1 MAFGKKKIDDGLQ
14 KTRKGVFS
22 KLTRLFSAKRK
33 IDENLLDEIE
43 EILITGDVGVDT
55 TLSVLEHIRQ
65 KTKKE
70 GFETAD
76 ELDALIKDEIAKLL
90 EAPPQEEIKEKPY
103 VILVV
108 GVNGSGKTTSIAKLA
123 YHLKEKGNKV
133 LLAAGD
139 TFRAAAIEQLSH
151 WADRIGCEIIKHQAN
166 SDPAAVV
173 FDSVSAAISRK
184 VDYLIIDTAGR
195 LHTKANLMEE
205 LAKIT
210 RVIKK
215 QLPEAPQEVLL
226 VLDAGNGQ
234 NGLNQAKE
242 FIKTS
247 EVNSI
252 FLTKLDGTAKGGIV
266 LAIKEKL
273 NIPVKY
279 IGLGE
284 QPQDMAIFNPK
295 EFIEGLFSKI

>member
-1 MAFGKKKIDDGLQ
+1 MSSEKIDEGLK

-33 IDENLLDEIE
+33 IDDDLLDEIE
-43 EILITGDVGVDT
+43 EILIRGDVGVDT
-55 TLSVLEHIRQ
+55 TLSVLEHVRQ
-65 KTKKE
+65 RVKKE

-76 ELDALIKDEIAKLL
+76 ELDMLIKEEIAALL
-90 EAPPQEEIKEKPY
+90 EAPPQEEIKNKPY
-103 VILVV
+103 VMLIV

-123 YHLKEKGNKV
+123 NYLKSKGNKV
-133 LLAAGD
+133 MLAAGD

-151 WADRIGCEIIKHQAN
+151 WADRVGCEIIKHQAN

-173 FDSVSAAISRK
+173 YDAVSAAVSRGA
-184 VDYLIIDTAGR
+184 DYLIIDTAGR

-215 QLPEAPQEVLL
+215 QLPDAPHEVLL

-242 FIKTS
+242 FIKS
-247 EVNSI
+247 SDVNAI

-284 QPQDMAIFNPK
+284 KAEDMEIFNPK
-295 EFIEGLFSKI
+295 AFIEGLFRKE

>member
-1 MAFGKKKIDDGLQ
+1 MAFGKIDEGLQ

-33 IDENLLDEIE
+33 IDESLLDEIE
-43 EILITGDVGVDT
+43 ELLIMGDVGVDT
-55 TLSVLEHIRQ
+55 SLSILDHIRQ
-65 KTKKE
+65 KVKKE
-70 GFETAD
+70 GFETSD
-76 ELDALIKDEIAKLL
+76 ELDILIREEIAGLL
-90 EAPPQEEIKEKPY
+90 DVPPEVQKGDKPY
-103 VILVV
+103 IILVV
-108 GVNGSGKTTSIAKLA
+108 GVNGSGKTTSIAKLG
-123 YHLKEKGNKV
+123 YYLKSRGNNV

-139 TFRAAAIEQLSH
+139 TFRAAAIDQLAH
-151 WADRIGCEIIKHQAN
+151 WAERIGCEIIKHKAN
-166 SDPAAVV
+166 ADPAAVV
-173 FDSVSAAISRK
+173 FDAVSAAISRK

-195 LHTKANLMEE
+195 LHTKTNLMEE
-205 LAKIT
+205 LSKIN

-215 QLPEAPQEVLL
+215 QLPDAPHEVLL

-242 FIKTS
+242 FIKS
-247 EVNSI
+247 SDVNSI

-284 QPQDMAIFNPK
+284 KPEDMEIFNPK
-295 EFIEGLFSKI
+295 EFIEGLFSKV

>member
-1 MAFGKKKIDDGLQ
+1 MSSEKIDEGLK

-33 IDENLLDEIE
+33 IDDDLLDEIE
-43 EILITGDVGVDT
+43 EILIRGDVGVDT
-55 TLSVLEHIRQ
+55 TLSVLEHVRQ
-65 KTKKE
+65 RVKKE

-76 ELDALIKDEIAKLL
+76 ELDMLIKEEIAALL
-90 EAPPQEEIKEKPY
+90 EAPPQEEIKNKPY
-103 VILVV
+103 VMLIV

-123 YHLKEKGNKV
+123 YYLKSKGNKV
-133 LLAAGD
+133 MLAAGD

-151 WADRIGCEIIKHQAN
+151 WADRVGCEIIKHQAN

-173 FDSVSAAISRK
+173 YDAVSAAVSRGA
-184 VDYLIIDTAGR
+184 DYLIIDTAGR

-215 QLPEAPQEVLL
+215 QLPDAPHEVLL

-242 FIKTS
+242 FIKS
-247 EVNSI
+247 SDVNAI

-284 QPQDMAIFNPK
+284 KAEDMEIFNPK
-295 EFIEGLFSKI
+295 AFIEGLFRKE

>member
-1 MAFGKKKIDDGLQ
+1 MVFGKIDEGLQ

-33 IDENLLDEIE
+33 IDEELLDEIE
-43 EILITGDVGVDT
+43 EILIMGDVGVDT
-55 TLSVLEHIRQ
+55 TLSILDHIRL
-65 KTKKE
+65 KVKKE

-76 ELDALIKDEIAKLL
+76 ELDALIKEEIAQLL
-90 EAPPQEEIKEKPY
+90 EVLPETLEGDKPY
-103 VILVV
+103 IILVV
-108 GVNGSGKTTSIAKLA
+108 GVNGSGKTTSIAKLS
-123 YHLKEKGNKV
+123 YYLKNKGNKV

-151 WADRIGCEIIKHQAN
+151 WAERIDCEIIKHKAN
-166 SDPAAVV
+166 ADPAAVAY
-173 FDSVSAAISRK
+173 DAVSAAISRNA
-184 VDYLIIDTAGR
+184 DYLIIDTAGR

-205 LAKIT
+205 LSKIS

-215 QLPEAPQEVLL
+215 QLPDAPHEVIL

-242 FIKTS
+242 FIRTS
-247 EVNSI
+247 DVTSI
-252 FLTKLDGTAKGGIV
+252 FLAKLDGTAKGGIV

-273 NIPVKY
+273 GIPVKY

-284 QPQDMAIFNPK
+284 KAEDMEIFNPK
-295 EFIEGLFSKI
+295 EFIEGLFTKV

>member
-1 MAFGKKKIDDGLQ
+1 MASEKIDEGLK
-14 KTRKGVFS
+14 KTRKSVFS
-22 KLTRLFSAKRK
+22 RLTRLFSAKRK
-33 IDENLLDEIE
+33 IDEGLLDEIE

-55 TLSVLEHIRQ
+55 TLSVLDHVRQ
-65 KTKKE
+65 RVKKE

-76 ELDALIKDEIAKLL
+76 ELDALIKEEIASLL
-90 EAPPQEEIKEKPY
+90 QAPPQEEIKESPY

-123 YHLKEKGNKV
+123 YHFKNKGKNV

-173 FDSVSAAISRK
+173 YDAVSAAVSRS

-195 LHTKANLMEE
+195 LHTKSNLMEE
-205 LAKIT
+205 LAKIY

-215 QLPEAPQEVLL
+215 QLPDAPHETLL

-242 FIKTS
+242 FIKS
-247 EVNSI
+247 SDVNAI

-284 QPQDMAIFNPK
+284 KPDDMEIFNPK
-295 EFIEGLFSKI
+295 AFIEGLFSKE

>member
-1 MAFGKKKIDDGLQ
+1 MAFGKIDEGLQ

-33 IDENLLDEIE
+33 IDESLLDEIE
-43 EILITGDVGVDT
+43 ELLIMGDVGVDT
-55 TLSVLEHIRQ
+55 SLSILDHIRQ
-65 KTKKE
+65 KVKKE
-70 GFETAD
+70 GFETSD
-76 ELDALIKDEIAKLL
+76 ELDTLIREEIAGLL
-90 EAPPQEEIKEKPY
+90 DVPPEPLQGDKPY
-103 VILVV
+103 IILVV
-108 GVNGSGKTTSIAKLA
+108 GVNGSGKTTSIAKLGH
-123 YHLKEKGNKV
+123 YLKSKGNNV

-139 TFRAAAIEQLSH
+139 TFRAAAIEQLTH
-151 WADRIGCEIIKHQAN
+151 WAERIGCEIIKHKAN
-166 SDPAAVV
+166 ADPAAVV
-173 FDSVSAAISRK
+173 FDAVSAAISRK

-195 LHTKANLMEE
+195 LHTKTNLMEE
-205 LAKIT
+205 LSKIN

-215 QLPEAPQEVLL
+215 QLPDAPHEVLL

-242 FIKTS
+242 FIKS
-247 EVNSI
+247 SDVNSI

-284 QPQDMAIFNPK
+284 KPEDMEIFNPK
-295 EFIEGLFSKI
+295 EFIEGLFSKV

>member
-1 MAFGKKKIDDGLQ
+1 MTSEKIDEGLK

-33 IDENLLDEIE
+33 IDDDLLDEIE
-43 EILITGDVGVDT
+43 EILIRGDVGVDT
-55 TLSVLEHIRQ
+55 TMSVLDHVRQ
-65 KTKKE
+65 RVKKE

-76 ELDALIKDEIAKLL
+76 ELDVLIKEEIASLL
-90 EAPPQEEIKEKPY
+90 EAPQQEEHRNKPY
-103 VILVV
+103 IILVV

-123 YHLKEKGNKV
+123 YYFKNMGNKV
-133 LLAAGD
+133 MLAAGD

-151 WADRIGCEIIKHQAN
+151 WADRVECEIIKHQAN

-173 FDSVSAAISRK
+173 YDAVSAAVSRS

-195 LHTKANLMEE
+195 LHTKTNLMEE

-215 QLPEAPQEVLL
+215 QLPDAPHEVLL

-242 FIKTS
+242 FIKAS
-247 EVNSI
+247 DVNAI
-252 FLTKLDGTAKGGIV
+252 FLSKLDGTAKGGIV

-284 QPQDMAIFNPK
+284 KTDDMEIFNPK
-295 EFIEGLFSKI
+295 AFIEGLFSKE

>member
-1 MAFGKKKIDDGLQ
+1 MASEKIDEGLK

-33 IDENLLDEIE
+33 IDDDLLDEIE
-43 EILITGDVGVDT
+43 EILISGDVGVDT
-55 TLSVLEHIRQ
+55 TLSVLDHVRQ
-65 KTKKE
+65 RVKKE

-76 ELDALIKDEIAKLL
+76 ELDALIKEEIAALL
-90 EAPPQEEIKEKPY
+90 EAPSEEENTSKPY

-123 YHLKEKGNKV
+123 HYLKNKGNKV

-151 WADRIGCEIIKHQAN
+151 WADRINCEIIKHQAN

-173 FDSVSAAISRK
+173 YDAVSAAISRGI
-184 VDYLIIDTAGR
+184 DYLIIDTAGR
-195 LHTKANLMEE
+195 LHTKTNLMEE
-205 LAKIT
+205 LSKIT

-215 QLPEAPQEVLL
+215 QLPEAPHEVLL

-242 FIKTS
+242 FIKAS
-247 EVNSI
+247 DVNAI

-284 QPQDMAIFNPK
+284 KPDDMEIFNPK
-295 EFIEGLFSKI
+295 AFIEGLFSKE

>member
-1 MAFGKKKIDDGLQ
+1 MTSEKIDEGLK

-33 IDENLLDEIE
+33 IDDDLLDEIE
-43 EILITGDVGVDT
+43 EILIRGDVGVDT
-55 TLSVLEHIRQ
+55 TMSVLDHVRQ
-65 KTKKE
+65 RVKKE

-76 ELDALIKDEIAKLL
+76 ELDVLIKEEIASLL
-90 EAPPQEEIKEKPY
+90 EAPQQEEHRNKPY
-103 VILVV
+103 IILVV

-123 YHLKEKGNKV
+123 HYFKNKGNKV
-133 LLAAGD
+133 MLAAGD

-151 WADRIGCEIIKHQAN
+151 WADRVECEIIKHQAN

-173 FDSVSAAISRK
+173 YDAVSAAVSRS

-195 LHTKANLMEE
+195 LHTKTNLMEE

-215 QLPEAPQEVLL
+215 QLPDAPHEVLL

-242 FIKTS
+242 FIKAS
-247 EVNSI
+247 DVNAI
-252 FLTKLDGTAKGGIV
+252 FLSKLDGTAKGGIV

-284 QPQDMAIFNPK
+284 KPDDMEIFNPK
-295 EFIEGLFSKI
+295 AFIEGLFSKE